1 MKNRFLYPG
10 LINYLLLI
18 GIGVIWGVQ
27 FMFNEWAIS
36 SIPPTTIAASRSL
49 IGAVILSLFLIGQK
63 QNQSFI
69 QSFHGPWFFYF
80 IIGLTEAAIPF
91 SLVAWGQGQID
102 SGTAAILMG
111 TIPVFTII
119 LTKIFIP
126 KEQLTTGSLL
136 SVVIGFIGIWI
147 LISPASAPGLQNS
160 LWGELAVLGAALSFS
175 ISLILINKLPDIS
188 PIATSRNI
196 LIGAS
201 TYLVPAS
208 LLIDQPWNIEISAL
222 SLFSLLILG
231 TMCGG
236 IVYVMYVMLI
246 MRAGAT
252 FTSLNNYLVPVIGTI
267 IGIGFLGEKLTWS
280 AIVALMLII
289 IAMISNELGKSKQAK
304 SI

>member
-1 MKNRFLYPG
+1 MKNIFLHPG

-18 GIGVIWGVQ
+18 GIGIIWGLQ
-27 FMFNEWAIS
+27 FMFNEWALS

-49 IGAVILSLFLIGQK
+49 IGAIILSIFLIGQRR
-63 QNQSFI
+63 NQSFI

-111 TIPVFTII
+111 TIPVFTIV

-126 KEQLTTGSLL
+126 KEQLTKGSLL
-136 SVVIGFIGIWI
+136 SVIIGFIGIWI
-147 LISPASAPGLQNS
+147 LISPTSVSGLQNS

-208 LLIDQPWNIEISAL
+208 LLIDQPWNIQTSIL
-222 SLFSLLILG
+222 SLFFLLILG

-246 MRAGAT
+246 VRAGAT
-252 FTSLNNYLVPVIGTI
+252 FTSLNNYLVPVIGTM

-280 AIVALMLII
+280 TIVALVLII
-289 IAMISNELGKSKQAK
+289 IAMISNELGKSKEAK
-304 SI
+304 SV